1 MYSTQHRWKPV
12 ALRLWRV
19 ALLVAVVL
27 AIRRSH
33 QPQAVAL
40 TVERVRDFFPA
51 AAVLVPQ
58 AGMQAVKDDSG
69 ITLGHVMQT
78 SPEADD
84 IIGYSGPTNTLI
96 ALDSRG
102 RVLGLRI
109 LGSAD
114 TTDHV
119 AEVVGERS
127 FFKQFA
133 GKKPAEVADLRP
145 QAVSGATL
153 TSSAIAEGVLRR
165 LGKSATSSLRFP
177 DALTLEEVKKV
188 EPQAAKLRDAKGHP
202 GSQEVLDAAGTVIA
216 LAVRTA
222 PASDGVVGY
231 KGPSDTFMLMDPTGG
246 TLRGITLRRSYD
258 NEAYVGYVTGD
269 AAFLKTFDGMT
280 TDKIANIDF
289 NAAGVEGVSGAT
301 QTSYGV
307 AEGIRVRAQ
316 ALLKENETQSGWWTL
331 IRWRWQDT
339 GHVAI
344 IVAAFVMAFTPL
356 RGRAWCRHLHHAL
369 LVLYGGF
376 MAGEMLSQG
385 LLAGWATHGTPWRN
399 VSGLVLLAAV
409 ALLGPVF
416 TSKQLYCH
424 HICPHGALQQL
435 LAKRLPFHWS
445 PPRWLDAVLSKLP
458 FVLLA
463 FVLFSVAWALP
474 VDLNALEPFDAY
486 LFRVAG
492 WASIAIAIGGL
503 LWSLVTP
510 LAYCR
515 YGCPTGALFKLLRFT
530 GDADRFGARDWLAAG
545 CVAVVLLL
553 ARP

>member
-1 MYSTQHRWKPV
+1 M
-12 ALRLWRV
+12 
-19 ALLVAVVL
+19 LLVAVVF

-33 QPQAVAL
+33 QPVAVEL
-40 TVERVRDFFPA
+40 TVERIRDFFPP
-51 AAVLVPQ
+51 AAVLTPQ
-58 AGMQAVKDDSG
+58 GGMQAVKDESG

-84 IIGYSGPTNTLI
+84 IIGYAGPTNTLI

-102 RVLGLRI
+102 KVLGLRI
-109 LGSAD
+109 LHSSD

-127 FFKQFA
+127 FFKQFTN
-133 GKKPAEVADLRP
+133 KKAAEMANMPVD
-145 QAVSGATL
+145 AVSGATL

-165 LGKSATSSLRFP
+165 LGKSATTSLRFP
-177 DALTLEEVKKV
+177 DTITLDEVKKL
-188 EPQAAKLRDAKGHP
+188 EPQAAKLRESKTHP
-202 GSQEVLDAAGTVIA
+202 GSQEVLDAQGAVIA

-222 PASDGVVGY
+222 PSSDGVVGY
-231 KGPSDTFMLMDPTGG
+231 KGPSDTFMLMDATGS
-246 TLRGITLRRSYD
+246 TLRGIALRRSYD

-280 TDKIANIDF
+280 TEKIANIDF
-289 NAAGVEGVSGAT
+289 SAAGVEGVSGAT

-307 AEGIRVRAQ
+307 AEGVRVRAQ
-316 ALLKENETQSGWWTL
+316 ALLKEKEAKRGWWAL
-331 IRWRWQDT
+331 IHWRWQDT
-339 GHVAI
+339 GHVI
-344 IVAAFVMAFTPL
+344 IILAAFVMAFTPL
-356 RGRAWCRHLHHAL
+356 RGRAWCRHLHHVL

-385 LLAGWATHGTPWRN
+385 LLAGWAAHGAPWRN
-399 VSGLVLLAAV
+399 VHGLVLLAAV

-435 LAKRLPFHWS
+435 LAKRLRWQWS
-445 PPRWLDAVLSKLP
+445 PSRRMDAFLSKLP
-458 FVLLA
+458 FVLLV
-463 FVLFSVAWALP
+463 FVLFSVAFGLR

-492 WASIAIAIGGL
+492 WASLVIAIVGV

-530 GDADRFGARDWLAAG
+530 GDADRFGTRDWLAAV
-545 CVAVVLLL
+545 CVVLVLL
-553 ARP
+553 FAPG

>member
-1 MYSTQHRWKPV
+1 MSSTRPWKST

-19 ALLVAVVL
+19 VLLAAVVF

-33 QPQAVAL
+33 QPSALEL
-40 TVERVRDFFPA
+40 TVERVRDFFPT
-51 AAVLVPQ
+51 AAVLTPQ
-58 AGMQAVKDDSG
+58 GGMQAVKDESG

-84 IIGYSGPTNTLI
+84 IIGYAGPTNTLI

-102 RVLGLRI
+102 KVLGLRI
-109 LGSAD
+109 LHSSD

-119 AEVVGERS
+119 AEVVGERA
-127 FFKQFA
+127 FFKQFTN
-133 GKKPAEVADLRP
+133 KKAAEMANMPVD
-145 QAVSGATL
+145 AVSGATL

-165 LGKSATSSLRFP
+165 LGKSATTSLRFP
-177 DALTLEEVKKV
+177 DAITLDEVKKL
-188 EPQAAKLRDAKGHP
+188 EPKAAKLRESKAHP
-202 GSQEVLDAAGTVIA
+202 GSQEVLDAKGAVIA

-222 PASDGVVGY
+222 PSSDGVVGY
-231 KGPSDTFMLMDPTGG
+231 KGPSDTFMLMDAAGS
-246 TLRGITLRRSYD
+246 TLRGIALRRSYD

-269 AAFLKTFDGMT
+269 TAFLKTFDGMT
-280 TDKIANIDF
+280 TEKIASIDF

-307 AEGIRVRAQ
+307 AEGVRVRSQ
-316 ALLKENETQSGWWTL
+316 ALLKEREAKRGWWAL

-339 GHVAI
+339 GHVAVI
-344 IVAAFVMAFTPL
+344 LAAFVMAFTPM

-369 LVLYGGF
+369 LVAYGGF
-376 MAGEMLSQG
+376 VAGEMLSQG
-385 LLAGWATHGTPWRN
+385 LLAGWAAHGTPWRN
-399 VSGLVLLAAV
+399 VHGLVLLAAV

-416 TSKQLYCH
+416 TGKQLYCH

-435 LAKRLPFHWS
+435 LAKRLPWQWS
-445 PPRWLDAVLSKLP
+445 PSKRMDAFFSKLP

-463 FVLFSVAWALP
+463 FVLMSVAFALP

-492 WASIAIAIGGL
+492 WASMVIAIAGL

-530 GDADRFGARDWLAAG
+530 GAADRFGTRDWLAAA
-545 CVAVVLLL
+545 CIVMVLLF
-553 ARP
+553 APG

>member
-1 MYSTQHRWKPV
+1 MPSSHRWKSTG
-12 ALRLWRV
+12 LRLWRV
-19 ALLVAVVL
+19 ALLVAVVF

-33 QPQAVAL
+33 QPVAVEL
-40 TVERVRDFFPA
+40 TVERIRDFFPA
-51 AAVLVPQ
+51 AADLTPQ
-58 AGMQAVKDDSG
+58 GGMQAVKDESG

-84 IIGYSGPTNTLI
+84 IIGYAGPTNTLI

-102 RVLGLRI
+102 KVLGLRI
-109 LGSAD
+109 LHSSD

-127 FFKQFA
+127 FFKQFTN
-133 GKKPAEVADLRP
+133 KKAAEMTNMPVD
-145 QAVSGATL
+145 AVSGATL

-165 LGKSATSSLRFP
+165 LGKSATTSLRFP
-177 DALTLEEVKKV
+177 DAITLDEVKKL
-188 EPQAAKLRDAKGHP
+188 EPQAAKLRESKTHP
-202 GSQEVLDAAGTVIA
+202 GSQEILDAKGAVIA

-222 PASDGVVGY
+222 PSSDGVVGY
-231 KGPSDTFMLMDPTGG
+231 KGPSDTFMLMDATGS
-246 TLRGITLRRSYD
+246 TLRGISLRRSYD

-269 AAFLKTFDGMT
+269 TAFLQTFDGMT
-280 TDKIANIDF
+280 TEKIANIDF

-307 AEGIRVRAQ
+307 AEGVRVRAQ
-316 ALLKENETQSGWWTL
+316 SLLTEKEAKRGWWAL
-331 IRWRWQDT
+331 IRWRWQDS
-339 GHVAI
+339 GHVVI
-344 IVAAFVMAFTPL
+344 LLTAFVMAFTPL

-369 LVLYGGF
+369 LVAYGGF

-385 LLAGWATHGTPWRN
+385 LLAGWAAHGAPWRN
-399 VSGLVLLAAV
+399 VHGLVLLAAV
-409 ALLGPVF
+409 ALLAPVF

-435 LAKRLPFHWS
+435 VAKRLPWQWS
-445 PPRWLDAVLSKLP
+445 PSRRMDAFLSKLP
-458 FVLLA
+458 FALLV
-463 FVLFSVAWALP
+463 FVLFSVAFGLR

-492 WASIAIAIGGL
+492 WASIVIAIVGV

-530 GDADRFGARDWLAAG
+530 GDADRLGTRDWLAAA
-545 CVAVVLLL
+545 CVVMVLLF
-553 ARP
+553 APG

>member
-1 MYSTQHRWKPV
+1 MSSSQSWKSI

-19 ALLVAVVL
+19 ALLAAVVL

-33 QPQAVAL
+33 QPAALEL

-51 AAVLVPQ
+51 AAALTPQ
-58 AGMQAVKDDSG
+58 NGMQMVKDASG

-78 SPEADD
+78 SPVADD

-102 RVLGLRI
+102 KVLGLRI
-109 LGSAD
+109 LRSAD

-127 FFKQFA
+127 FFKQFTGRKASEAA
-133 GKKPAEVADLRP
+133 GMKVD
-145 QAVSGATL
+145 AVSGATL

-165 LGKSATSSLRFP
+165 LGKSATTSLRFP
-177 DALTLEEVKKV
+177 DVITLDEVKKL
-188 EPQAAKLRDAKGHP
+188 EPLTAKLRESKMHP
-202 GSQEVLDAAGTVIA
+202 GSHEVLDANGHVIA

-222 PASDGVVGY
+222 PISDGIVGY
-231 KGPSDTFMLMDPTGG
+231 KGPSDTFMLMDATGS
-246 TLRGITLRRSYD
+246 TLRGLALRRSYD
-258 NEAYVGYVTGD
+258 TEQYVGYVTGD
-269 AAFLKTFDGMT
+269 PAFLKTFDGMALEA
-280 TDKIANIDF
+280 IANIDF
-289 NAAGVEGVSGAT
+289 AKAGVEGVSGAT

-307 AEGIRVRAQ
+307 AEGVRVRAQ
-316 ALLKENETQSGWWTL
+316 SLLKEKEEKRGWWTR

-344 IVAAFVMAFTPL
+344 ILAAFVMAFTPL

-369 LVLYGGF
+369 LVIYGGF
-376 MAGEMLSQG
+376 IAGEMLSQG
-385 LLAGWATHGTPWRN
+385 LLAGWSLHGTPWRSA
-399 VSGLVLLAAV
+399 SGLVLLVVV

-435 LAKRLPFHWS
+435 VMRRVGFQWS
-445 PPRWLDAVLSKLP
+445 PSRRVDHFLSKLP

-463 FVLFSVAWALP
+463 FVLLSVAMALP

-486 LFRVAG
+486 VFRVAG
-492 WASIAIAIGGL
+492 WASIAIAVIGV

-530 GDADRFGARDWLAAG
+530 GDADRLGMRDWLAAA
-545 CVAVVLLL
+545 CVAGVLLF
-553 ARP
+553 AHG